1 MSFLCVL
8 GSPAVQL
15 YVTQLDH
22 TTHPQNPMRFYHDV
36 LVQTDSNITLTC
48 TATEP
53 EHGFPAWYYGTYL
66 QPYMINW
73 FVNTSFLPVSN
84 CDELS
89 DKVKA
94 CSLLLSNVRP
104 RDSGK
109 YFCQAANQVG
119 CTFQELDLKVANGE
133 LPIQAVKKQF
143 NQAKLRP
150 LCSLKR

>member
-1 MSFLCVL
+1 
-8 GSPAVQL
+8 
-15 YVTQLDH
+15 
-22 TTHPQNPMRFYHDV
+22 MRFYHDV

-73 FVNTSFLPVSN
+73 FVNSSFLPVSN
-84 CDELS
+84 CDELP
-89 DKVKA
+89 DKVKT
-94 CSLLLSNVRP
+94 CSLLLSNVRS

-119 CTFQELDLKVANGE
+119 CTFQELDLKVANGAKRMANRGGI
-133 LPIQAVKKQF
+133 LTARHGNVIKKM
-143 NQAKLRP
+143 KLED
-150 LCSLKR
+150 